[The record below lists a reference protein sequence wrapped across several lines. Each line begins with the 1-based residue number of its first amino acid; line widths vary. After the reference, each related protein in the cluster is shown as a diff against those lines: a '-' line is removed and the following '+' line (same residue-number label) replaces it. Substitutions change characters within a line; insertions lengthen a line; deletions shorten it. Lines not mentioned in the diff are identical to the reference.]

1 MSNLARAKKGFEFS
15 EDDFQAELEAYMRD
29 RAERFSPQIAATLI
43 RDLKEEL
50 IAGIRTGERISD
62 LERRVHRLL
71 VDDAADRINKIARTE
86 VPAAFNAGSL
96 TAYKHSGVATHK
108 EWLSA
113 RDERVRGDRPG
124 DRFSHIAA
132 DGQIVPLDQPFDVG
146 GELLM
151 FPGDP
156 NASAGNRVRCRC
168 TMLPVVGPQA
178 S

>member
-1 MSNLARAKKGFEFS
+1 MSKLARFKKKDVFP
-15 EDDFQAELEAYMRD
+15 EDDLTAEVEEYLRD
-29 RAERFSPQIAATLI
+29 RAERLSSHIAATLI
-43 RDLKEEL
+43 RDLQKEL
-50 IAGIRTGERISD
+50 TAGIRTGERVSD

-71 VDDAADRINKIARTE
+71 VDDSADRINKIVRTE

-113 RDERVRGDRPG
+113 RDDRVRGDRPG

-151 FPGDP
+151 YPGDP
-156 NASAGNRVRCRC
+156 NASAGNRVNCRC
-168 TMLPVVGPQA
+168 TMLPVLRPGA
-178 S
+178 

>member
-71 VDDAADRINKIARTE
+71 VDDAAHRVSKIVRTE
-86 VPAAFNAGSL
+86 VVAAMNAGSIS
-96 TAYKHSGVATHK
+96 AYTRSGMVSHK
-108 EWLSA
+108 EWLTS
-113 RDERVRGDRPG
+113 RDDRVRGNRPG
-124 DRFSHIAA
+124 DRFSHAAA

-146 GELLM
+146 GEPLM
-151 FPGDP
+151 YPGDP